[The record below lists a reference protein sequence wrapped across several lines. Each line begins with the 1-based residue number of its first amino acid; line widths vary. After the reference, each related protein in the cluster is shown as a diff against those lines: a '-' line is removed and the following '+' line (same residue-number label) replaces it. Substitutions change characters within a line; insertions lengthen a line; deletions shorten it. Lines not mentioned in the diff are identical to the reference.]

1 MGNCGCSKCNRV
13 CSQSVNHHIILQA
26 PACGPAFA
34 PACGP
39 AFAPAF
45 APSYAPACGA
55 PAYAPCGF

>member
-34 PACGP
+34 PA
-39 AFAPAF
+39 F